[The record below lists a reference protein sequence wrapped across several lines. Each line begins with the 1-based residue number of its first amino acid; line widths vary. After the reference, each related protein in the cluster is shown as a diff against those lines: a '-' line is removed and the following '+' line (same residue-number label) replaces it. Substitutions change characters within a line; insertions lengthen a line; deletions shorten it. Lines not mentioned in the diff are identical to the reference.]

1 MAQKV
6 TMQLSDEEVALSQQR
21 GNVGEIVGR
30 RVHGNHVEYECVK
43 NGRRTGDTV
52 WEPVVNIKFM
62 VRVPPSRCASFP
74 IGWGLTPRARR
85 RPQPPYVMKMCRN
98 YDEKMK
104 LMAART
110 GLRGLTYEDIQRH
123 LDRYGIRSE
132 LSRFKIK
139 RMSGGQRSRLVI
151 AAAMWTKPHILVL
164 DEPTNFLDN
173 ETMLALVEAIRT
185 YKGGVLLISH
195 NEQFVNNVSTSQ
207 WVIHDG
213 VVVEK

>member
-1 MAQKV
+1 
-6 TMQLSDEEVALSQQR
+6 
-21 GNVGEIVGR
+21 
-30 RVHGNHVEYECVK
+30 
-43 NGRRTGDTV
+43 
-52 WEPVVNIKFM
+52 
-62 VRVPPSRCASFP
+62 
-74 IGWGLTPRARR
+74 
-85 RPQPPYVMKMCRN
+85 MKMCRN

-123 LDRYGIRSE
+123 LDKYGIRSE

-173 ETMLALVEAIRT
+173 ETMLALVEALRT

-195 NEQFVNNVSTSQ
+195 NQDFVDNVSKQ
-207 WVIHDG
+207 KWVVKDG
-213 VVVEK
+213 RVEEL